1 MKNSIEY
8 TYVIMIV
15 EDVSL
20 SETYRS
26 TFDHL
31 LIDRSD
37 QDLSI
42 DDRICWE
49 ISG

>member
-1 MKNSIEY
+1 MENSIEY
-8 TYVIMIV
+8 MYVILIV
-15 EDVSL
+15 EDISL
-20 SETYRS
+20 SETCRS

-42 DDRICWE
+42 DDRICGE

>member
-8 TYVIMIV
+8 MYVIMIV

-20 SETYRS
+20 SETCRS
-26 TFDHL
+26 TFDPFL
-31 LIDRSD
+31 FDRSD

-42 DDRICWE
+42 DDKICWE
-49 ISG
+49 KSG